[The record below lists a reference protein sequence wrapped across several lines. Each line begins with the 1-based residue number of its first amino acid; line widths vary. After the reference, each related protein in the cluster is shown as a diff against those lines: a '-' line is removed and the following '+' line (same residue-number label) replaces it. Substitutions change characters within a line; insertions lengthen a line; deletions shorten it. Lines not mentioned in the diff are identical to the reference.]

1 IPRPMA
7 IHFGIKT
14 TRHHTLEDCTVDNF
28 FPFSFHFEQREQ
40 LTVRI
45 KNIISAYPSKKDILK
60 ELIQNADDA
69 EATEIHFIW
78 DKRQHGKERTFG
90 KSWNNL
96 QGPALCV
103 FNNKVFSDDDL
114 KGIQQLGEGG
124 KQNLQGKIGKYGI
137 GFNSVY
143 HLTDCPS
150 ILTGDT
156 FLCISDPTQKYIEI
170 ISDRPRHGIGYN
182 LTEEFKEM
190 CLDVYKSFLPD
201 QFTLEA
207 GTMFRLPLRT
217 SVNAEN
223 SELSQQN
230 VTDEDM
236 IELFSAL
243 SEDPE
248 GLTLFLKNICK
259 IKVHVIDEH
268 SEILQT
274 IFMVEKT
281 LSQESEGK
289 KNQFTKH
296 LDIALESEKPAT
308 PCHVLY
314 EITISTSDKR
324 HSDWIIA
331 EQFGSFKH
339 AQLKMANK
347 LLQGAI
353 AARVNSNS
361 SPPSRFS
368 NNDFQGAAFCS
379 LPLPGK
385 TGLPVHVNGNFEVD
399 SSRKNLWKEDGQN
412 LKSHWNEM
420 LKKIIIAPLYA
431 DLLDFIKRKVI
442 GGSRLL
448 SITYLS
454 FWPIV
459 SKNVGP
465 EWHEMILEVYRAIKE
480 KCLYVIPV
488 LRTSKERGESQGCKE
503 NSPDWCSLR
512 ETEPMKAPY
521 LTDSKSER
529 INPILGDVGMNLV
542 HGSASM
548 CKIWSTIQKAGIEVR
563 VVCPASVRTFLCA
576 KPLNDP
582 TETDND
588 LPLPLTDTL
597 IEDEQRCS
605 ELLKFCLNDSRLWEN
620 AENDSTLLDGLP
632 LLLTKDKVLRKFNSK
647 TPKLF
652 SRYDD
657 LFLGCEDRFADYTVN
672 TQCFDILESFN
683 LVKKLTLPDGA
694 KFLIP
699 IIESQLSRHCEVDA
713 DSGLY
718 VPNETILKWLE
729 LLWRF
734 IASEIKYETF
744 SASKKSLTLGDVREL
759 FIDCSILLV
768 VCPRLNNKSLLQTM
782 KCMPNVILNASEND
796 ISHIL
801 FKLGFMRLN
810 LFFYKTIQITFSD
823 AELLDTNDKS
833 LVLNRICNINQSE
846 FSQLSNDDLRTL
858 QSFLQSGITKS
869 KSQKDYERKL
879 RSLPIFETA
888 LGKRTRIDGP
898 KKIFLL
904 NSRYS
909 ATFPDLFTLSNSN
922 NIFLKSNPEN
932 QALSKLLDMK
942 ILSDLKY
949 FMKFIL
955 PFVQTLTEEDT
966 LECLK
971 LILILQ
977 HKLSFLKHKER
988 IVSSMKSVRL
998 IRSFCGDLQTA
1009 SYYYDDSVELYRR
1022 MVPRERFVPD
1032 TFWTKLCEEQQ
1043 HLTRQARNLVRELGM
1058 KHEVTEKDIIKFA
1071 RELESEAKENHE
1083 RGLKLKSAFLFR
1095 EALKYVS
1102 IDNGERLLRSIA
1114 NIKFIYP
1121 VKIQED
1127 LCNYHQ
1133 PFASENTTVSIKGS
1147 LIETYPKHQ
1156 ELIWSS
1162 MPVIDLPDCHSEWIL
1177 NLMKKVGAHK
1187 QPPSEKVT
1195 SNMRNICQS
1204 PCKTEEVTKIRADVF
1219 RRAYAYLQA
1228 NCFDGQSLYGQ
1239 PVVLVEK
1246 DTVLFKADSVCL
1258 SLSDELEFRPY
1269 LYPISSQDALYAEF
1283 FKKVGVKE
1291 EATAEHY
1298 CNVLAA
1304 VYADSRKKQQL
1315 NANQLITIKRA
1326 VH

>member
-1 IPRPMA
+1 MA

-503 NSPDWCSLR
+503 NSPDWS
-512 ETEPMKAPY
+512 
-521 LTDSKSER
+521 
-529 INPILGDVGMNLV
+529 
-542 HGSASM
+542 
-548 CKIWSTIQKAGIEVR
+548 
-563 VVCPASVRTFLCA
+563 
-576 KPLNDP
+576 
-582 TETDND
+582 
-588 LPLPLTDTL
+588 
-597 IEDEQRCS
+597 
-605 ELLKFCLNDSRLWEN
+605 
-620 AENDSTLLDGLP
+620 
-632 LLLTKDKVLRKFNSK
+632 
-647 TPKLF
+647 
-652 SRYDD
+652 
-657 LFLGCEDRFADYTVN
+657 
-672 TQCFDILESFN
+672 
-683 LVKKLTLPDGA
+683 
-694 KFLIP
+694 
-699 IIESQLSRHCEVDA
+699 
-713 DSGLY
+713 
-718 VPNETILKWLE
+718 
-729 LLWRF
+729 
-734 IASEIKYETF
+734 
-744 SASKKSLTLGDVREL
+744 
-759 FIDCSILLV
+759 
-768 VCPRLNNKSLLQTM
+768 
-782 KCMPNVILNASEND
+782 
-796 ISHIL
+796 
-801 FKLGFMRLN
+801 
-810 LFFYKTIQITFSD
+810 
-823 AELLDTNDKS
+823 
-833 LVLNRICNINQSE
+833 
-846 FSQLSNDDLRTL
+846 
-858 QSFLQSGITKS
+858 
-869 KSQKDYERKL
+869 
-879 RSLPIFETA
+879 
-888 LGKRTRIDGP
+888 
-898 KKIFLL
+898 
-904 NSRYS
+904 
-909 ATFPDLFTLSNSN
+909 
-922 NIFLKSNPEN
+922 
-932 QALSKLLDMK
+932 
-942 ILSDLKY
+942 
-949 FMKFIL
+949 
-955 PFVQTLTEEDT
+955 
-966 LECLK
+966 
-971 LILILQ
+971 
-977 HKLSFLKHKER
+977 
-988 IVSSMKSVRL
+988 
-998 IRSFCGDLQTA
+998 
-1009 SYYYDDSVELYRR
+1009 
-1022 MVPRERFVPD
+1022 
-1032 TFWTKLCEEQQ
+1032 
-1043 HLTRQARNLVRELGM
+1043 
-1058 KHEVTEKDIIKFA
+1058 
-1071 RELESEAKENHE
+1071 
-1083 RGLKLKSAFLFR
+1083 
-1095 EALKYVS
+1095 
-1102 IDNGERLLRSIA
+1102 
-1114 NIKFIYP
+1114 
-1121 VKIQED
+1121 
-1127 LCNYHQ
+1127 
-1133 PFASENTTVSIKGS
+1133 
-1147 LIETYPKHQ
+1147 
-1156 ELIWSS
+1156 
-1162 MPVIDLPDCHSEWIL
+1162 
-1177 NLMKKVGAHK
+1177 HK

-1326 VH
+1326 VHH